1 MTAGPETLDAYAEL
15 GVDRLVM
22 MLGSQRPEKIPGR
35 MGEIETLVK
44 KAA

>member
-1 MTAGPETLDAYAEL
+1 MELAEQPRQQPEL

-22 MLGSQRPEKIPGR
+22 MLGSQRPEKIPAR
-35 MGEIETLVK
+35 LGEIETLVK